1 MIKNRHGQF
10 LNEEQYVLW
19 CKIKNKKPFYSEPVE
34 ADHKNKIQINDNYD
48 IETRLKKNEE

>member
-10 LNEEQYVLW
+10 LNEEQYYLW
-19 CKIKNKKPFYSEPVE
+19 CKINNKKPFYSEPVE
-34 ADHKNKIQINDNYD
+34 ADNKNKIQINDNYD